1 MRSSRIISTSHSLS
15 LSVGKVAAICVL
27 WAAATIIVSAQT
39 FKTLHRFDG
48 TDGADST
55 AGMVQATDGNFYGT
69 TYYGGANNNFPCLIG
84 CGTVFKITPTGTL
97 TTLYSFCSQSGC
109 TDGDVPVAGLL
120 QSTDGSF

>member
-1 MRSSRIISTSHSLS
+1 MASMLNKLLEFVVVVRPAVGYAKGCLRNEPNRTYGEGGNMRSSRIISTSHSLS

-84 CGTVFKITPTGTL
+84 CGT
-97 TTLYSFCSQSGC
+97 
-109 TDGDVPVAGLL
+109 
-120 QSTDGSF
+120 